1 MQRDL
6 ALRPR
11 LVSES
16 VVESAHALLARG
28 LVSLPSLS

>member
-6 ALRPR
+6 GLRPR

-28 LVSLPSLS
+28 LVTLPNPS